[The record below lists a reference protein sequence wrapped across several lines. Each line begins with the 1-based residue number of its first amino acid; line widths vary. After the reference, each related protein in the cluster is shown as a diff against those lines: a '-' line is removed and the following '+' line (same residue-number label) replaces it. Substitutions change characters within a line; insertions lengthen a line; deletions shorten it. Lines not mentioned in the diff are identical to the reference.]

1 MIMLFYNKGG
11 LCVEFSAVPTAC
23 HFSQIEPHQLS
34 SFLTASGRSAE
45 VSQRGRRSEHGRAG
59 ERCGRVIRAEIW
71 CRRTLGNRT
80 LVSGVGPGG
89 LFAEAFSCT
98 GTPHLPVSVIA
109 AEPLEV
115 LFIDYRRIQ
124 HQCPAGCG
132 FHGQLIRNM
141 LSVLAH
147 KNQTL
152 TRKLWH
158 VTRRTTRQKLLSYLS
173 AVATEQN
180 SDQITIPFNRQDLAD
195 YLAVDRSAM
204 SSELARMQNE
214 GILRYHRNHFTLL
227 RRED

>member
-1 MIMLFYNKGG
+1 VSSFP
-11 LCVEFSAVPTAC
+11 AVLTAC
-23 HFSQIEPHQLS
+23 PLFSQIEPHQLQQLLNCLGAVRRRYPKGGVVLS
-34 SFLTASGRSAE
+34 MGE
-45 VSQRGRRSEHGRAG
+45 PVSDVGI
-59 ERCGRVIRAEIW
+59 VIEGGVHVVQEDFW
-71 CRRTLGNRT
+71 GNRT

-227 RRED
+227 RQED